1 MATKKAKVNPEAN
14 PHLFL
19 NLFRNQIRD
28 CKPEIAVRVLNSII
42 GLIPDAELKS
52 VARKATK
59 QLLGKKVKAKKR
71 DKFRRECLKKLR
83 AMRIMA
89 RENDTLVTEVLSD

>member
-1 MATKKAKVNPEAN
+1 MP
-14 PHLFL
+14 
-19 NLFRNQIRD
+19 
-28 CKPEIAVRVLNSII
+28 
-42 GLIPDAELKS
+42 
-52 VARKATK
+52 
-59 QLLGKKVKAKKR
+59 KKVKAKKR